1 MYGLLWRV
9 LPGPRWVRALTLLV
23 LAAVVVAACFEWVFP
38 ALAPY
43 MPFNETTVGE
53 Q

>member
-9 LPGPRWVRALTLLV
+9 LPGPRWARALTLVV
-23 LAAVVVAACFEWVFP
+23 LALAVVAACFEWVFP
-38 ALAPY
+38 VLAPV
-43 MPFNETTVGE
+43 MPFNDTTVGE